1 MDDSDFELWNKT
13 TNREINKTIKSIRN
27 RIYRKSGRLIN
38 HWVWELS
45 FTGQTVRMSDK
56 ESQISDD
63 LLNGIWNGFSQ
74 NITCRK
80 MDKESVE

>member
-1 MDDSDFELWNKT
+1 VDDSDFELWNKT
-13 TNREINKTIKSIRN
+13 TNRKIKKTIKSIRN

-38 HWVWELS
+38 HLVWELS

-63 LLNGIWNGFSQ
+63 LLNGIWNGFSR

-80 MDKESVE
+80 MDKESVQ